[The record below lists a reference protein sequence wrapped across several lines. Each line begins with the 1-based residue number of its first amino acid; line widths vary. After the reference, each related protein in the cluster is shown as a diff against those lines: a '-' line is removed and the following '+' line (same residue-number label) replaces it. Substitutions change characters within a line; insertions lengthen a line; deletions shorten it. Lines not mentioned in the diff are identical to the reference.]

1 MAKDVAEKA
10 HKNWKV
16 KGLLG
21 YDKQF
26 GLYYECFEKPLKSF
40 NQGSTVI
47 IYIYTQIYMFIFS
60 ANSLTGAKLETD
72 SIGHC
77 CNLLEN
83 YHCKIHFLMRS

>member
-1 MAKDVAEKA
+1 MAKDIAEKA

-40 NQGSTVI
+40 NQGSTVF
-47 IYIYTQIYMFIFS
+47 IYIYTNIYVYLFNKFFDRS
-60 ANSLTGAKLETD
+60 KTGNRFNRT
-72 SIGHC
+72 
-77 CNLLEN
+77 LLQ
-83 YHCKIHFLMRS
+83 FT